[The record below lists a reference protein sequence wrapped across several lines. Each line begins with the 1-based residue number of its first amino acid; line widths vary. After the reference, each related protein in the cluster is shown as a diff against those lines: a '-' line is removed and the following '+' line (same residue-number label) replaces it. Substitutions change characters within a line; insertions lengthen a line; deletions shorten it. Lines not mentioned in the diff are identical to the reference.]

1 MTNTNKAILKNN
13 DWVKGISRHGEM
25 IIGFVDSM
33 SLEQEA
39 VHVVVAESDNEELIG
54 QTIPMHFNQVEVIP
68 AAVTKN
74 AGELEFLIDL
84 ALATGDKEWFEELS
98 AELNEKKQAVN

>member
-1 MTNTNKAILKNN
+1 MTNNNKAILKNN
-13 DWVKGISRHGEM
+13 DWIKGISRNGEM
-25 IIGFVDSM
+25 IFGFVDSM

-39 VHVVVAESDNEELIG
+39 VHVIVAESDNEELVG
-54 QTIPMHFNQVEVIP
+54 KTIPMHFTQVEVIP
-68 AAVTKN
+68 SALTKS

-84 ALATGDKEWFEELS
+84 ALATGDKEWFDELS

>member
-54 QTIPMHFNQVEVIP
+54 KTIPMHFNQVEVIP
-68 AAVTKN
+68 TATSKN

-84 ALATGDKEWFEELS
+84 ALSTGDKEWFEELS